1 MGSSRQ
7 TGHRVPAE
15 PLSIRDAWSKIPS
28 PGSTETAYERFTG
41 KRMERIL
48 AIVVAIGSAVLGA
61 QALTAAVTTLSQ
73 AEVTHIVMLVVVF
86 LPLTAMVVACLIG
99 RGVRVFAGV
108 FAVIYVLA
116 LAAWPTVVDSS
127 DKGAGDQPWIFF
139 LVNVGVVAAMLAFP
153 LRIQFAWAAGMPF
166 VYGYVRLVQGQ
177 FSREFWVTTAFD
189 VSFTLILGVVIVA
202 LGWMFRSV
210 AAGVDEA
217 RGQAVAS
224 YSTAAAAAAAE
235 EERGA
240 MSALMHDSV
249 LAALIAAERAE
260 SERAKELAVA
270 MAREALTR
278 LANTEAAV
286 AHEGSDEPVGTAQI
300 VVELRRALSELG
312 ADAIVEER
320 GGIGLIPG
328 RAARALVLAARQ
340 AIGNS
345 LSHANGRGLHII
357 AEGHGDEG
365 IGVIVSDTG
374 PGFDVGAIG
383 ADRLGIRASV
393 FARMAGVAG
402 TADIQSDE
410 HGTTVMLGWERS

>member
-1 MGSSRQ
+1 MA
-7 TGHRVPAE
+7 AE

-61 QALTAAVTTLSQ
+61 QALISAMGSLSAADPAHLVTL
-73 AEVTHIVMLVVVF
+73 IVVF
-86 LPLTAMVVACLIG
+86 VPLAAMLLACVVG
-99 RGVRVFAGV
+99 RGVRTFSGI
-108 FAVIYVLA
+108 FAVVYVLA
-116 LAAWPTVVDSS
+116 LAAWPTVVDPS

-153 LRIQFAWAAGMPF
+153 LWLQFAWAAGMPF
-166 VYGYVRLVQGQ
+166 VYGYVRLVQGE

-189 VSFTLILGVVIVA
+189 VSFTLILGVVIVS

-235 EERGA
+235 EERAA

-260 SERAKELAVA
+260 GERAEELAVA

-286 AHEGSDEPVGTAQI
+286 AQEGSDEPVGTAQI
-300 VVELRRALSELG
+300 IVELRRALSELG

-340 AIGNS
+340 AIGNAV
-345 LSHANGRGLHII
+345 SHANGRGLHII
-357 AEGHGDEG
+357 VEGHADEG
-365 IGVIVSDTG
+365 VVVTVSDTG
-374 PGFDVGAIG
+374 SGFDVDSIG
-383 ADRLGIRASV
+383 ADRLGIRASI

-402 TADIQSDE
+402 TADIVSDE
-410 HGTTVMLGWERS
+410 HGTTVTLRWVRS

>member
-1 MGSSRQ
+1 MA
-7 TGHRVPAE
+7 AE

-61 QALTAAVTTLSQ
+61 QALISAMGSLSAADPAHLVTL
-73 AEVTHIVMLVVVF
+73 IVVF
-86 LPLTAMVVACLIG
+86 VPLAAMLLACVVG
-99 RGVRVFAGV
+99 WGVRTFSGI
-108 FAVIYVLA
+108 FAVVYVLA
-116 LAAWPTVVDSS
+116 LAAWPTVVDPS

-153 LRIQFAWAAGMPF
+153 LRLQFAWAAGMPF
-166 VYGYVRLVQGQ
+166 VYGYVRLVQGE

-189 VSFTLILGVVIVA
+189 VSFTLILGVVIVS

-235 EERGA
+235 EERAA

-260 SERAKELAVA
+260 GERAEELAVA

-286 AHEGSDEPVGTAQI
+286 AQEGSDEPVGTAQI

-340 AIGNS
+340 AIGNAVT
-345 LSHANGRGLHII
+345 HANGRGLHII
-357 AEGHGDEG
+357 VEGHADEG
-365 IGVIVSDTG
+365 VVVTVSDTG
-374 PGFDVGAIG
+374 SGFDVEAIG
-383 ADRLGIRASV
+383 ADRLGIRASI

-402 TADIQSDE
+402 TADIVSDE
-410 HGTTVMLGWERS
+410 HGTTVTLGWVRS

>member
-1 MGSSRQ
+1 MA
-7 TGHRVPAE
+7 AE

-61 QALTAAVTTLSQ
+61 QALISAMGSLSAADPAHLVTL
-73 AEVTHIVMLVVVF
+73 IVVF
-86 LPLTAMVVACLIG
+86 VPLAAMLLACVVG
-99 RGVRVFAGV
+99 RGVRTFSGI
-108 FAVIYVLA
+108 FAVVYVLA
-116 LAAWPTVVDSS
+116 LAAWPTVVDPL

-153 LRIQFAWAAGMPF
+153 LWLQFAWAAGMPF
-166 VYGYVRLVQGQ
+166 VYGYVRLVQGE

-189 VSFTLILGVVIVA
+189 VSFTLILGVVIVS

-235 EERGA
+235 EERAA

-260 SERAKELAVA
+260 GERAEELAVA

-286 AHEGSDEPVGTAQI
+286 AQEGSDEPVGTAQI

-340 AIGNS
+340 AIGNAV
-345 LSHANGRGLHII
+345 SHANGRGLHII
-357 AEGHGDEG
+357 VERHADEG
-365 IGVIVSDTG
+365 VVVTVSDTG
-374 PGFDVGAIG
+374 SGFDVDSIG
-383 ADRLGIRASV
+383 ADRLGIRASI

-402 TADIQSDE
+402 TADIVSDE
-410 HGTTVMLGWERS
+410 HGTTVTLRWVRS

>member
-1 MGSSRQ
+1 M
-7 TGHRVPAE
+7 PAE

-28 PGSTETAYERFTG
+28 PGSTETAFERFTG
-41 KRMERIL
+41 TRMERIL
-48 AIVVAIGSAVLGA
+48 AIVVAIGSTALAA
-61 QALTAAVTTLSQ
+61 QALIAAVHGLSH
-73 AEVTHIVMLVVVF
+73 ADAAHIVMLVVVF
-86 LPLTAMVVACLIG
+86 APLAAMLVACLVG
-99 RGVRVFAGV
+99 RGVRTFSGL
-108 FAVIYVLA
+108 FAVAYVLA
-116 LAAWPTVVDSS
+116 LAAWPTVVDQA
-127 DKGAGDQPWIFF
+127 DKSAGDQPWIFF

-153 LRIQFAWAAGMPF
+153 LRLQFVWAVGVPF
-166 VYGYVRLVQGQ
+166 VYGYVRLVQGG

-189 VSFTLILGVVIVA
+189 VSFTLILGVVIIS

-224 YSTAAAAAAAE
+224 YSTAAATAAAE
-235 EERGA
+235 EERVA

-249 LAALIAAERAE
+249 LAALIAAERADN
-260 SERAKELAVA
+260 ERAKELAVA

-286 AHEGSDEPVGTAQI
+286 AQEGSDEPVGAAQI

-320 GGIGLIPG
+320 GGVGLIPG

-340 AIGNS
+340 AIGNAVT
-345 LSHANGRGLHII
+345 HANGRGLHII
-357 AEGHGDEG
+357 VEGHGDEG
-365 IGVIVSDTG
+365 IGVTISDTG

-383 ADRLGIRASV
+383 ADRLGIRASI

-402 TADIQSDE
+402 TADIRSDE
-410 HGTTVMLGWERS
+410 HGTTVTLVWERS

>member
-1 MGSSRQ
+1 
-7 TGHRVPAE
+7 VPAE

-28 PGSTETAYERFTG
+28 PGSTETAFERFTG
-41 KRMERIL
+41 TRMERIL
-48 AIVVAIGSAVLGA
+48 AIVVAIGSTALAA
-61 QALTAAVTTLSQ
+61 QALIAAVHGLSH
-73 AEVTHIVMLVVVF
+73 ADAAHIVMLVVVF
-86 LPLTAMVVACLIG
+86 APLAAMLVACLVG
-99 RGVRVFAGV
+99 RGVRTFSGL
-108 FAVIYVLA
+108 FAVAYVLA
-116 LAAWPTVVDSS
+116 LAAWPTVVDQA
-127 DKGAGDQPWIFF
+127 DKSAGDQPWIFF

-153 LRIQFAWAAGMPF
+153 LRLQFVWAVGVPF
-166 VYGYVRLVQGQ
+166 VYGYVRLVQGG

-189 VSFTLILGVVIVA
+189 VSFTLILGVVIIS

-224 YSTAAAAAAAE
+224 YSTAAATAAAE
-235 EERGA
+235 EERVA

-249 LAALIAAERAE
+249 LAALIAAERADN
-260 SERAKELAVA
+260 ERAKELAVA

-286 AHEGSDEPVGTAQI
+286 AQEGSDEPVGAAQI

-320 GGIGLIPG
+320 GGVGLIPG

-340 AIGNS
+340 AIGNAVT
-345 LSHANGRGLHII
+345 HANGRGLHII
-357 AEGHGDEG
+357 VEGHGDEG
-365 IGVIVSDTG
+365 IGVTISDTG

-383 ADRLGIRASV
+383 ADRLGIRASI

-402 TADIQSDE
+402 TADIRSDE
-410 HGTTVMLGWERS
+410 HGTTVTLVWERS

>member
-1 MGSSRQ
+1 MA
-7 TGHRVPAE
+7 AE

-48 AIVVAIGSAVLGA
+48 AIVVAIGSAVLGG
-61 QALTAAVTTLSQ
+61 QALVSAMASLSSADTAHVVTLC
-73 AEVTHIVMLVVVF
+73 VVF
-86 LPLTAMVVACLIG
+86 VPLVAMLVACLIG
-99 RGVRVFAGV
+99 RGVRTFSGI
-108 FAVIYVLA
+108 FAVVYVLA
-116 LAAWPTVVDSS
+116 LAAWPTIVDPS
-127 DKGAGDQPWIFF
+127 DKGAGEQPWIFF

-153 LRIQFAWAAGMPF
+153 LALQFAWAAGMPF
-166 VYGYVRLVQGQ
+166 VYGYVRLVQGE
-177 FSREFWVTTAFD
+177 FSRDFWVTTAFD
-189 VSFTLILGVVIVA
+189 VSFTLILGVVIVS

-235 EERGA
+235 EERAA

-260 SERAKELAVA
+260 GERARELAVA

-286 AHEGSDEPVGTAQI
+286 AQEGSDEPVGTGQI

-340 AIGNS
+340 AIGNAV
-345 LSHANGRGLHII
+345 SHAGGRGLHII
-357 AEGHGDEG
+357 VEGHGDEG
-365 IGVIVSDTG
+365 IGVTVSDTG
-374 PGFDVGAIG
+374 SGFDVESIG
-383 ADRLGIRASV
+383 ADRLGIRASI

-402 TADIQSDE
+402 TADILSDE
-410 HGTTVMLGWERS
+410 HGTTVVLGWERS

>member
-1 MGSSRQ
+1 MA
-7 TGHRVPAE
+7 AE

-41 KRMERIL
+41 KRIERIL

-61 QALTAAVTTLSQ
+61 QALISAMGSLSAADPAHLVTL
-73 AEVTHIVMLVVVF
+73 IVVF
-86 LPLTAMVVACLIG
+86 VPLAAMLLACVVG
-99 RGVRVFAGV
+99 RGVRTFSGI
-108 FAVIYVLA
+108 FAVVYVLA
-116 LAAWPTVVDSS
+116 LAAWPTVVDPS

-153 LRIQFAWAAGMPF
+153 LWLQFAWAAGMPF
-166 VYGYVRLVQGQ
+166 VYGYVRLVQGE

-189 VSFTLILGVVIVA
+189 VSFTLILGVVIVS

-235 EERGA
+235 EERAA

-260 SERAKELAVA
+260 GERAEELAVA

-286 AHEGSDEPVGTAQI
+286 AQEGSDEPVGTAQI

-340 AIGNS
+340 AIGNAV
-345 LSHANGRGLHII
+345 SHANGRGLHII
-357 AEGHGDEG
+357 VEGHADEG
-365 IGVIVSDTG
+365 VVVTVSDTG
-374 PGFDVGAIG
+374 SGFDVDSIG
-383 ADRLGIRASV
+383 ADRLGIRASI

-402 TADIQSDE
+402 TADIVSDE
-410 HGTTVMLGWERS
+410 HGTTVTLGWVRS

>member
-1 MGSSRQ
+1 M
-7 TGHRVPAE
+7 TAE

-28 PGSTETAYERFTG
+28 PGSTETAFERFTG

-61 QALTAAVTTLSQ
+61 QALTAALSTLSQ
-73 AEVTHIVMLVVVF
+73 ADGAHMVILAAVFVPLAAMLV
-86 LPLTAMVVACLIG
+86 ACVIG
-99 RGVRVFAGV
+99 RGVRLFSGV
-108 FAVIYVLA
+108 FAVVYVLA
-116 LAAWPTVVDSS
+116 LAAWPTVVDPS
-127 DKGAGDQPWIFF
+127 DKSAGEQPWIFF

-153 LRIQFAWAAGMPF
+153 LRLQFAWAAGMPF
-166 VYGYVRLVQGQ
+166 VYGYVRLVQGE

-189 VSFTLILGVVIVA
+189 VSFTLILGVVIIA

-224 YSTAAAAAAAE
+224 YAAAAAAAAAE
-235 EERGA
+235 EERAA

-249 LAALIAAERAE
+249 LAALISAERAE

-286 AHEGSDEPVGTAQI
+286 AQEGSDEPVGTAQI

-345 LSHANGRGLHII
+345 VTHANGRGLHIV

-365 IGVIVSDTG
+365 IGVTVSDAG
-374 PGFDVGAIG
+374 PGFDVDAIG
-383 ADRLGIRASV
+383 ADRLGIRASI

-410 HGTTVMLGWERS
+410 HGTTVTLGWERA

>member
-1 MGSSRQ
+1 MA
-7 TGHRVPAE
+7 AE

-61 QALTAAVTTLSQ
+61 QALIPALGSLSAADPAHLVTL
-73 AEVTHIVMLVVVF
+73 IVVF
-86 LPLTAMVVACLIG
+86 VPLAAMLLACVVG
-99 RGVRVFAGV
+99 RGVRTFSGI
-108 FAVIYVLA
+108 FAVVYVLA
-116 LAAWPTVVDSS
+116 LAAWPTVVDPS

-153 LRIQFAWAAGMPF
+153 LWLQFAWAAGMPF
-166 VYGYVRLVQGQ
+166 VYGYVRLVQGE

-189 VSFTLILGVVIVA
+189 VSFTLILGVVIVS

-235 EERGA
+235 EERAA

-249 LAALIAAERAE
+249 LAALVAAERAVG
-260 SERAKELAVA
+260 ERAEELAVA

-286 AHEGSDEPVGTAQI
+286 AQEGSDEPVGTAQI

-340 AIGNS
+340 AIGNAV
-345 LSHANGRGLHII
+345 SHANGRGLHII
-357 AEGHGDEG
+357 VEGHADEG
-365 IGVIVSDTG
+365 VVVTVSDTG
-374 PGFDVGAIG
+374 SGFDVDSIG
-383 ADRLGIRASV
+383 ADRLGIRASI

-402 TADIQSDE
+402 TADIVSDE
-410 HGTTVMLGWERS
+410 HGTTVTLRWVRS

>member
-1 MGSSRQ
+1 M
-7 TGHRVPAE
+7 PAE

-28 PGSTETAYERFTG
+28 PGSTETAFERFTG

-61 QALTAAVTTLSQ
+61 QALIAAMNGLSQ
-73 AEVTHIVMLVVVF
+73 ADTAHIVMLFVVF
-86 LPLTAMVVACLIG
+86 VPLAAMLVACVSG
-99 RGVRVFAGV
+99 RGVRIFAGI
-108 FAVIYVLA
+108 FAVVYVLA
-116 LAAWPTVVDSS
+116 LAAWPTVVDPS

-153 LRIQFAWAAGMPF
+153 LRVQVAWAVGMPF
-166 VYGYVRLVQGQ
+166 VYGYVRLVQGE
-177 FSREFWVTTAFD
+177 FSRDFWVTTAFD
-189 VSFTLILGVVIVA
+189 VSFTLILGVVIVS

-217 RGQAVAS
+217 RGQAVSS

-235 EERGA
+235 EERAA

-286 AHEGSDEPVGTAQI
+286 AQEGSDEPVGTAQI
-300 VVELRRALSELG
+300 VVELRRALSEFG

-340 AIGNS
+340 AVGNS
-345 LSHANGRGLHII
+345 VTHANGRGLHII

-365 IGVIVSDTG
+365 IGVTVSDTG
-374 PGFDVGAIG
+374 PGFDVEAIG
-383 ADRLGIRASV
+383 ADRLGIRASI

-402 TADIQSDE
+402 TADVHSDE
-410 HGTTVMLGWERS
+410 HGTTVTLGWERS

>member
-1 MGSSRQ
+1 M
-7 TGHRVPAE
+7 PAE

-28 PGSTETAYERFTG
+28 PGSTETAFERFTG

-61 QALTAAVTTLSQ
+61 QALIAAMNGLSQ
-73 AEVTHIVMLVVVF
+73 ADTAHVVMLFVVF
-86 LPLTAMVVACLIG
+86 VPLAAMLVACVSG
-99 RGVRVFAGV
+99 RGVRIFAGI
-108 FAVIYVLA
+108 FAVVYVLA
-116 LAAWPTVVDSS
+116 LAAWPTVVDPS

-153 LRIQFAWAAGMPF
+153 LRVQVAWAVGMPF
-166 VYGYVRLVQGQ
+166 VYGYVRLVQGE
-177 FSREFWVTTAFD
+177 FSRDFWVTTAFD
-189 VSFTLILGVVIVA
+189 VSFTLILGVVIVS

-217 RGQAVAS
+217 RGQAVSS

-235 EERGA
+235 EERAA

-286 AHEGSDEPVGTAQI
+286 AQEGSDEPVGTAQI
-300 VVELRRALSELG
+300 VVELRRALSEFG

-340 AIGNS
+340 AVGNS
-345 LSHANGRGLHII
+345 VTHANGRGLHII

-365 IGVIVSDTG
+365 IGVTVSDTG
-374 PGFDVGAIG
+374 PGFDVQAIG
-383 ADRLGIRASV
+383 ADRLGIRASI

-402 TADIQSDE
+402 TADVHSDE
-410 HGTTVMLGWERS
+410 HGTTVTLGWERS

>member
-1 MGSSRQ
+1 
-7 TGHRVPAE
+7 VAAE

-61 QALTAAVTTLSQ
+61 QALISAMGSLSAADPAHLVTL
-73 AEVTHIVMLVVVF
+73 IVVF
-86 LPLTAMVVACLIG
+86 VPLAAMLLACVVG
-99 RGVRVFAGV
+99 RGVRTFSGI
-108 FAVIYVLA
+108 FAVVYVLA
-116 LAAWPTVVDSS
+116 LAAWPTVVDPS

-153 LRIQFAWAAGMPF
+153 LWLQFAWAAGMPF
-166 VYGYVRLVQGQ
+166 VYGYVRLVQGE

-189 VSFTLILGVVIVA
+189 VSFTLILGVVIVS

-235 EERGA
+235 EERAA

-260 SERAKELAVA
+260 GERAEELAVA

-286 AHEGSDEPVGTAQI
+286 AQEGSDEPVGTAQI

-340 AIGNS
+340 AIGNAV
-345 LSHANGRGLHII
+345 SHANGRGLHII
-357 AEGHGDEG
+357 VEGHADEG
-365 IGVIVSDTG
+365 VVVTVSDTG
-374 PGFDVGAIG
+374 SGFDVDSIG
-383 ADRLGIRASV
+383 ADRLGIRASI

-402 TADIQSDE
+402 TADIVSDE
-410 HGTTVMLGWERS
+410 HGTTVTLGWVRS